1 MRPLR
6 ALILYLAAVFLG
18 AALIAPWLY
27 QFAQFLAPHAEWV
40 GSLAKQ
46 PFHRY
51 VNRCL
56 IGLAL
61 LGLWPLLRRL
71 GANSW
76 RSVGVTSPVGRGHEC
91 RFGSLLG
98 LASLALVALIA
109 IFAGARELAPSLT
122 LPKLSSICLQAAAS
136 ALGVAMLEELLF
148 RGVLFGR
155 LCTVMGHWG
164 SLGVSS
170 AIYAIV
176 HFFERVTVRGPV
188 DWSTGLTVLGQM
200 LQGFTHLQSLLP
212 GFLTLTLAG
221 MILAQLYHR
230 TQALYAP
237 IALHAGWIFWL
248 KLYGSITVSR
258 QTETIWV
265 FGSGKLIDGWTAFGV
280 MGICAW
286 WAFRWK
292 PKR

>member
-1 MRPLR
+1 MRPLL
-6 ALILYLAAVFLG
+6 ALIVYLAAVFLG
-18 AALIAPWLY
+18 AALIAPWVY
-27 QFAQFLAPHAEWV
+27 QLAQFLAPHSEWV
-40 GSLAKQ
+40 GSLARQ

-56 IGLAL
+56 LGLAV

-76 RSVGVTSPVGRGHEC
+76 RSVGVTSPAGRGSDW

-98 LASLALVALIA
+98 LTSLALVALIA
-109 IFAGARELAPSLT
+109 VLAGARELAPSLT
-122 LPKLSSICLQAAAS
+122 LSRLATICLQAAAS
-136 ALGVAMLEELLF
+136 ALGVALLEELLF

-155 LCTVMGHWG
+155 LCTVIGHLG
-164 SLGVSS
+164 SLCVSS
-170 AIYAIV
+170 VIYAMV
-176 HFFERVTVRGPV
+176 HFFERVTVQGPV
-188 DWSTGLTVLGQM
+188 DWSTGLKVLAQM

-221 MILAQLYHR
+221 AILAQLYHR
-230 TQALYAP
+230 THALYAP

-248 KLYGSITVSR
+248 KLYGAITLSR
-258 QTETIWV
+258 QTETIWI